1 MKLEQIQNILVDLYD
16 LRYTLSKQAKDEH
29 IGFYMGEEVT
39 IGEHLNN
46 IIESVE
52 ALEKEVTHE

>member
-1 MKLEQIQNILVDLYD
+1 MNLEQIQNILFDLYD
-16 LRYTLSKQAKDEH
+16 LRYTLSKQTKDEH
-29 IGFYMGEEVT
+29 MGLAMGEEVT

-52 ALEKEVTHE
+52 ALEKEVTV